1 MAEML
6 EDRGSTGTPD
16 PEMGDAERL
25 FAQLR
30 ENSLD
35 ECRRMDTGRSLAD
48 HMQEQGFDPDA
59 VRRGATHLEA
69 ARMLDEL
76 G

>member
-1 MAEML
+1 MSVTPQ
-6 EDRGSTGTPD
+6 DRASLASPD

-35 ECRRMDTGRSLAD
+35 ECRRMDTGHSLAD
-48 HMQEQGFDPDA
+48 HMQEQGFDPDE